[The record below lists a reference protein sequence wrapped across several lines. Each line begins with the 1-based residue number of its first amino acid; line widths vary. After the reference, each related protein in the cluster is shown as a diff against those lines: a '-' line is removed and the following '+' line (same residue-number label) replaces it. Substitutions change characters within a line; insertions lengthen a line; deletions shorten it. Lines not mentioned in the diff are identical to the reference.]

1 MSLAKNELDGFQY
14 LCGYVVKNL
23 IKKTLKSQI
32 LQNRAISNH
41 DCYSRRYMH
50 WWYDQKLI
58 NCLLKGGLTEV
69 HNGCLTIF
77 LVADELFRKDTM
89 GNPHKIDVAD
99 MVDQLTKKPKVV
111 GIFNNIV
118 DESGVK
124 NFLPELKI
132 NLLILILSLYLKVRA
147 FWKTRDITK
156 KAKQLETQKSK
167 GLRKTIKQKS
177 SKRK

>member
-1 MSLAKNELDGFQY
+1 MIA
-14 LCGYVVKNL
+14 NL
-23 IKKTLKSQI
+23 EGICTDD
-32 LQNRAISNH
+32 H
-41 DCYSRRYMH
+41 
-50 WWYDQKLI
+50 DQKLI
-58 NCLLKGGLTEV
+58 NCLSRGSLTAV
-69 HNGCLTIF
+69 HNGCLVIF
-77 LVADELFRKDTM
+77 LRAEELFRKDTM

-147 FWKTRDITK
+147 F
-156 KAKQLETQKSK
+156 
-167 GLRKTIKQKS
+167 
-177 SKRK
+177 

>member
-1 MSLAKNELDGFQY
+1 MIA
-14 LCGYVVKNL
+14 
-23 IKKTLKSQI
+23 I
-32 LQNRAISNH
+32 LEGICTDDH
-41 DCYSRRYMH
+41 
-50 WWYDQKLI
+50 DQKLI

-111 GIFNNIV
+111 SIFNNIV

>member
-1 MSLAKNELDGFQY
+1 MIA
-14 LCGYVVKNL
+14 
-23 IKKTLKSQI
+23 I
-32 LQNRAISNH
+32 LEGICTDYH
-41 DCYSRRYMH
+41 
-50 WWYDQKLI
+50 DQKLI

-77 LVADELFRKDTM
+77 LVAEELFSKDTM

-99 MVDQLTKKPKVV
+99 MMDELTKKPKVV
-111 GIFNNIV
+111 NIFNNIV

-124 NFLPELKI
+124 NLLPELKI

-147 FWKTRDITK
+147 FWKTRDIPDE
-156 KAKQLETQKSK
+156 AKQLETQKSK